1 MIPLNLT
8 PEEMQIIRQRFLA
21 KVEQGPG
28 CWTWKGVAQTRG
40 GRGRMRIKNR
50 VYYAYRVAYAL
61 EHGSLPEGLG
71 ICHRCDNPAC
81 VRPSHL
87 FAGTQAENAADMA
100 SKGRGRNGV
109 RLGLDHHNV
118 TTTGEQVAWAI
129 ATYRS
134 GRMTQAAIGEVLGVG
149 QTTISRW
156 VHGEVR
162 HATAKGRQ
170 IAAQRRTARAAE
182 RRAA

>member
-8 PEEMQIIRQRFLA
+8 PEEMQVIRQRFMA
-21 KVEQGPG
+21 KVEQGPD
-28 CWTWKGVAQTRG
+28 CWAWKGVAQTRG
-40 GRGRMRIKNR
+40 GRGRMVIKQR

-61 EHGSLPEGLG
+61 EHGSLPRGLN

-118 TTTGEQVAWAI
+118 TTTDEQVAWAI
-129 ATYRS
+129 AEYRS

-162 HATAKGRQ
+162 L
-170 IAAQRRTARAAE
+170 IAAK
-182 RRAA
+182 RRAARTQRRAAA

>member
-8 PEEMQIIRQRFLA
+8 PEEMQIIRRRFLA
-21 KVEQGPG
+21 KVEQGSG

-50 VYYAYRVAYAL
+50 VYYAYRIAYAL
-61 EHGSLPEGLG
+61 EHGSLPENLNV
-71 ICHRCDNPAC
+71 CHSCDNPAC

-100 SKGRGRNGV
+100 AKGRGRNGT
-109 RLGLDHHNV
+109 RFGLEHHNV
-118 TTTGEQVAWAI
+118 TTTDDQVAWAI
-129 ATYRS
+129 AMYRS
-134 GRMTQAAIGEVLGVG
+134 GRMTQAAIGEVLGVR

-162 HATAKGRQ
+162 
-170 IAAQRRTARAAE
+170 RAA
-182 RRAA
+182 RTRKQAA